1 MSNDTKTPNGRGGA
15 RPGAGRL
22 PRQPEPLPHIGV
34 RPQDDG
40 AAEAVEFLRAVMR
53 DTGADGRLRVDA
65 AKALLRAGS
74 SRETEGKKAQ
84 RQAGALTA
92 HEGTGWDGL
101 LPQ

>member
-1 MSNDTKTPNGRGGA
+1 
-15 RPGAGRL
+15 
-22 PRQPEPLPHIGV
+22 
-34 RPQDDG
+34 
-40 AAEAVEFLRAVMR
+40 MR

-74 SRETEGKKAQ
+74 SREPEGKKAQ